1 MLRGA
6 GSGQEVGDRGGDL
19 CLAQNSGSAAG
30 GETSGG
36 AGGQPHELSKA
47 DLQVL
52 GLVAMGGGWSA
63 TFGDELESAGHFHP
77 EAERLR
83 AELRRQVPA
92 LGCSRH

>member
-1 MLRGA
+1 MVVL
-6 GSGQEVGDRGGDL
+6 
-19 CLAQNSGSAAG
+19 
-30 GETSGG
+30 G
-36 AGGQPHELSKA
+36 AGGQPHELSRA

-63 TFGDELESAGHFHP
+63 TFGDKLESAGHFHP

-92 LGCSRH
+92 LGVQPPLAKVGVEMGILAYV